1 MKSTAVQ
8 HAADTMLKHRQQFEE
23 FCRALSEEELDRPV
37 PNSDWT
43 VKDFIIHLSQFDE
56 EVTRWMVALKD
67 GRIEAPGRN
76 EDGST
81 FDVDA
86 YNNARIAE
94 RHDWPL
100 DRILAEGAQ
109 NRAKLAEVMEELE
122 DAHIEQTVQF
132 PGDNKRDPAQ
142 VQFKLFLMGLARHD
156 PVHVAD
162 MVKAL
167 PERAADP
174 AIAAWIDDGAVR
186 WYQQAMAGPPRPSRT
201 SG

>member
-23 FCRALSEEELDRPV
+23 FCRSLSEEELNRPV
-37 PNSDWT
+37 PNSTWT

-67 GRIEAPGRN
+67 GRIEAPGLN
-76 EDGST
+76 DDGST

-86 YNNARIAE
+86 YNNRRVAE

-100 DRILAEGAQ
+100 ERILAEGAA
-109 NRAKLAEVMEELE
+109 NRARLAEVMEMLE
-122 DAHIEQTVQF
+122 DAHIEQTVHF
-132 PGDNKRDPAQ
+132 PGDNKRPSAD
-142 VQFKLFLMGLARHD
+142 VQFKLFLVGLARHD
-156 PVHVAD
+156 PIHVAD
-162 MVKAL
+162 MLKAL
-167 PERAADP
+167 PEHASDP
-174 AIAAWIDDGAVR
+174 EIAAWMDDGAVK
-186 WYQQAMAGPPRPSRT
+186 WYQQAMSGPPRPSRT

>member
-1 MKSTAVQ
+1 MKSPAVQ
-8 HAADTMLKHRQQFEE
+8 LAADTMLKHRQQFEE

>member
-8 HAADTMLKHRQQFEE
+8 HAADTMQKHRQQFEE
-23 FCRALSEEELDRPV
+23 FCRSLSEEELARPV
-37 PNSDWT
+37 PDSTWT
-43 VKDFIIHLSQFDE
+43 VKDFIIHLAQFDT
-56 EVTRWMVALKD
+56 EVARWMEALKA

-76 EDGST
+76 EDGGA

-86 YNNARIAE
+86 YNNARVAE

-100 DRILAEGAQ
+100 ERILAEGAE
-109 NRAKLAEVMEELE
+109 NRANLIVVMEELE

-167 PERAADP
+167 PERAANP

-186 WYQQAMAGPPRPSRT
+186 WYQQAMAGPPRR
-201 SG
+201 